1 MATKTEES
9 ISKEYLYDAPTIRD
23 NVILENWTPAEI
35 AKIPG
40 PDREFW
46 DNPKANDIQNI
57 GLFGKTF
64 RPLMRSRPFQFAL
77 IIPNFFIFL
86 MAAISGFF
94 GPNDASV
101 SLATVLTWIVWW
113 AFLLLMI
120 AGLSR
125 LWCVICPFGAMG
137 EWSHRF
143 NLWGTG
149 NKRFSLNLSWPKK
162 LKNLWLVNAFF
173 IFFLWMDNVFG
184 FGNSPVLTGYFI
196 VVLVVLD
203 VGIGLIFEK
212 RSFCRYMCPINGFIG
227 LQGLFAG
234 FEMRSKSSQVCR
246 QCRGKWCLKGR
257 EAEGGGYGC
266 PMFLYPGGNDTNKY
280 CILCSECLKSCPNN
294 TMRWG
299 VRPPLKDLWIN
310 KKFSFD
316 ESFNI
321 FALLGVSS
329 IAPVLLIRYVGN
341 MKGWV
346 ADAFGWDIS
355 ATTGDPDLARY
366 SDIIAKTILYIVGLV
381 VAIVLIM
388 IVSAIIN
395 RTASPEEGF
404 KGWKHY
410 ANVYAAPLV
419 PLPLMKLIA
428 DIADH
433 IIRNGSSV
441 IWVVYNFVIDFPVGS
456 PDADGAHAVESPL
469 AYDDPVVIFGL
480 QALFLTLGFFA
491 SAFVIRKIVINWE
504 PQRKFSTAR
513 EAQIAGSAM
522 LIFSL
527 IITLFNIYSLS
538 GPALS

>member
-1 MATKTEES
+1 MATKTEEES
-9 ISKEYLYDAPTIRD
+9 VAKEYLYDSPTIRD
-23 NVILENWTPAEI
+23 NVTLENWTPAEI
-35 AKIPG
+35 ANIPG
-40 PDREFW
+40 PKREFW
-46 DNPKANDIQNI
+46 DDPKANDLQEI
-57 GLFGKTF
+57 GIFGKTF
-64 RPLMRSRPFQFAL
+64 RPLMRSRPFQFFL
-77 IIPNFFIFL
+77 IVPNFLIFV
-86 MAAISGFF
+86 MAALSGFY

-120 AGLSR
+120 AGISR
-125 LWCVICPFGAMG
+125 LWCTICPFGAMG
-137 EWSHRF
+137 EWAHRF
-143 NLWGTG
+143 SLWGTG
-149 NKRFSLNLSWPKK
+149 QKRFSLNLAWPKK

-203 VGIGLIFEK
+203 VGVSLIFER

-257 EAEGGGYGC
+257 EEEGGGYGC

-299 VRPPLKDLWIN
+299 IRPPLKDLWVN

-321 FALLGVSS
+321 IALLGVSS
-329 IAPVLLIRYVGN
+329 IAPVFLIKYTPQLIDFYHEN
-341 MKGWV
+341 LNFALK
-346 ADAFGWDIS
+346 A
-355 ATTGDPDLARY
+355 
-366 SDIIAKTILYIVGLV
+366 SDIFAKTTLYILGLV
-381 VAIVLIM
+381 AAFILIAV
-388 IVSAIIN
+388 ISTLIN
-395 RTASPEEGF
+395 RVASPEEGF

-410 ANVYAAPLV
+410 ANIYAAPLV

-433 IIRNGSSV
+433 IVRNGSSV
-441 IWVVYNFVIDFPVGS
+441 IWVVYNFINDFPFGD
-456 PDADGAHAVESPL
+456 PDAEGAREVTSPL
-469 AYDDPVVIFGL
+469 SLNDPALIFGI
-480 QALFLTLGFFA
+480 QVFFLTIGFFA
-491 SAFVIRKIVINWE
+491 SAFVIKKIIDNWE
-504 PQRKFSTAR
+504 PQRKFSTQR
-513 EAQIAGSAM
+513 EAKIAGTIM
-522 LIFSL
+522 LVFSL
-527 IITLFNIYSLS
+527 LITLFNIYSLS
-538 GPALS
+538 GPATA

>member
-1 MATKTEES
+1 MSTEK
-9 ISKEYLYDAPTIRD
+9 IPKVGPTIRD
-23 NVILENWTPAEI
+23 NVELEMWTPAQI
-35 AKIPG
+35 AKIEG
-40 PDREFW
+40 PPREVW
-46 DNPKANDIQNI
+46 DDPNSQDIQRI
-57 GLFGKTF
+57 GIFGKTL

-77 IIPNFFIFL
+77 ILPNFLIFL
-86 MAAISGFF
+86 MAALSGFF
-94 GPNDASV
+94 GTNDADA
-101 SLATVLTWIVWW
+101 SLATVMTWIVWW

-125 LWCVICPFGAMG
+125 IWCIICPFGAMG
-137 EWSHRF
+137 EWAHRF
-143 NLWGTG
+143 SLWETG
-149 NKRFSLNLSWPKK
+149 QKRFSLNFAWPKK
-162 LKNLWLVNAFF
+162 LKGIWLVNGFF

-257 EAEGGGYGC
+257 EDDGGGYGC

-280 CILCSECLKSCPNN
+280 CILCTECLKSCPNN

-299 VRPPLKDLWIN
+299 VRPPFKDLWAN
-310 KKFSFD
+310 KAFSFD

-321 FALLGVSS
+321 IALLGVSS
-329 IAPVLLIRYVGN
+329 IAPVLLIFYTLPTMDWLRGN
-341 MKGWV
+341 TGL
-346 ADAFGWDIS
+346 S
-355 ATTGDPDLARY
+355 APFDG
-366 SDIIAKTILYIVGLV
+366 IIAKTILYVSGLV
-381 VAIVLIM
+381 IAMVVIIFL
-388 IVSAIIN
+388 SWIIN
-395 RTASPEEGF
+395 RLASPEEGF

-428 DIADH
+428 DISDH
-433 IIRNGSSV
+433 IVRNGSSV
-441 IWVVYNFVIDFPVGS
+441 VWVIYNFVNDFPQGRR
-456 PDADGAHAVESPL
+456 DADGAHAIVSPL
-469 AYDDPVVIFGL
+469 ALNDPVIIFGI
-480 QALFLTLGFFA
+480 QAFFLTLGMFG
-491 SAFVIRKIVINWE
+491 SAWAIMKTVTNWE

-513 EAQIAGSAM
+513 EAKIAGLMM
-522 LIFSL
+522 LIISFG
-527 IITLFNIYSLS
+527 ITMFNMYFIS
-538 GPALS
+538 GPAVA

>member
-1 MATKTEES
+1 MSTKDVP
-9 ISKEYLYDAPTIRD
+9 KVGPTIRD
-23 NVILENWTPAEI
+23 NVELEMWTPAQI
-35 AKIPG
+35 AKISG
-40 PDREFW
+40 PPREVW
-46 DNPKANDIQNI
+46 DNPDANDLQQI
-57 GLFGKTF
+57 GFFGKTL

-77 IIPNFFIFL
+77 IIPNFLIFV
-86 MAAISGFF
+86 MAALSGFF
-94 GPNDASV
+94 GTNDASV

-137 EWSHRF
+137 EWAHRF
-143 NLWGTG
+143 SLWETG
-149 NKRFSLNLSWPKK
+149 QKRFSLNFTWPKN
-162 LKNLWLVNAFF
+162 LKGIWLVNAFF

-203 VGIGLIFEK
+203 VGVGLVFEK

-257 EAEGGGYGC
+257 EDDGGGYGC

-299 VRPPLKDLWIN
+299 VRPPLKDLWAN
-310 KKFSFD
+310 KAFSWD

-321 FALLGVSS
+321 IALLGVSS
-329 IAPVLLIRYVGN
+329 IAPVLLIRNTLQWQEFFLNNTAMNVTYAGIV
-341 MKGWV
+341 
-346 ADAFGWDIS
+346 
-355 ATTGDPDLARY
+355 
-366 SDIIAKTILYIVGLV
+366 AKTLLYILGLMLAFV
-381 VAIVLIM
+381 IVITVMIIVAY
-388 IVSAIIN
+388 A
-395 RTASPEEGF
+395 AKPEEGF

-410 ANVYAAPLV
+410 ANVYAGPLV
-419 PLPLMKLIA
+419 PIPLMKLIA

-433 IIRNGSSV
+433 IVRNGSSV
-441 IWVVYNFVIDFPVGS
+441 IWVVYNFVVDFPQGRQDAEGAKTVTS
-456 PDADGAHAVESPL
+456 PIAL
-469 AYDDPVVIFGL
+469 NDPVIIFGI
-480 QALFLTLGFFA
+480 QALFLTIGLFA
-491 SAFVIRKIVINWE
+491 SAWAIWKTVSNWE
-504 PQRKFSTAR
+504 PQRKFSTAK
-513 EAQIAGSAM
+513 EAKTAG
-522 LIFSL
+522 LIMIVFSL
-527 IITLFNIYSLS
+527 LLTLFNLNSLS
-538 GPALS
+538 GPAVL